1 MSACVRGRAE
11 EEEEEKVEEEE
22 EEERRNG
29 QYTWGLG
36 SEKQAL
42 GWRASAGAGSL
53 SPAAAPVVALQI
65 ASSKESFPYLVFCS
79 RSILQSLVE
88 NFDKFC
94 VGVVQK
100 LIHT

>member
-1 MSACVRGRAE
+1 MCACVRGRAE
-11 EEEEEKVEEEE
+11 EEEEEVVVVVE

-36 SEKQAL
+36 SEKQAR

-65 ASSKESFPYLVFCS
+65 ASSKKSFPYLVCCS
-79 RSILQSLVE
+79 RTILRSLVE
-88 NFDKFC
+88 IFDKFC